1 MIKTIDKFVLKRF
14 FGPFLL
20 TFSVVLFIFLVV
32 NLMKYFK
39 HFVGKDLGADVFF
52 EFFFYF
58 SLATTPIAL
67 PLAVLLASLMSF
79 GGLGQHSELT
89 AIKGAGISLLRI
101 LIPVGVF
108 VVFVTIG
115 AIYFNETIS
124 PMANLKAYSLLYDIR
139 QKKPTLDL
147 KKGEFY
153 NGLPGYSIKISD
165 KSGVNGQ
172 DLEGLMIYNH
182 SANKGNTDLILAD
195 KGRMYTMGKDDSYLV
210 LELFNGSSYRDFSAE
225 KNRKQK
231 AEFIRQEFDSSKIVF
246 SMASFGLSQTREE
259 LFKGHNMMKTSR
271 QLKTERDSLEEITF
285 NMVKQLPQRARNY
298 HSYQFHT
305 ENEAWKQKQR
315 EEDEARLEAEKKKR
329 EEQKKALKNEDGI
342 QEIDDSPKEVSIIKT
357 DTIKKEN
364 LPENPKVELS
374 KPSSE
379 SVLEKL
385 LARKKLKEENS
396 TNQLNKEEAKRLTL
410 AQKKLNNGVVK
421 KQPMVI
427 AEGKR
432 NPDNIKTIESTSYSK
447 QKKNGNSVGKQIVQ
461 NPTKQTNKQ
470 IGKERKGNS
479 HYLKQ
484 QQTVKKNQKLINESL
499 ELKIPKEN
507 QKKEEHKTLL
517 EEPISQSVLNSA
529 WSKANGIKGAVDDVI
544 RSTVRDERRLVK
556 YEVDIY
562 MKLAQS
568 IAVFV
573 MFLIGAPLGA
583 IIKKGGLGVPVLISI
598 VFFVIYYISTIIGKK
613 YAEEMVVSPL
623 VGCWAGI
630 GILFLIGLFC
640 LRQAYADAR
649 LLDFDYYTVQLNK
662 LKTKLTRK

>member
-1 MIKTIDKFVLKRF
+1 
-14 FGPFLL
+14 
-20 TFSVVLFIFLVV
+20 
-32 NLMKYFK
+32 MKYFK

-124 PMANLKAYSLLYDIR
+124 PLANLKAYSLLYDIR

-165 KSGVNGQ
+165 KTGVNGQ

-182 SANKGNTDLILAD
+182 SANKGNTNLILAD
-195 KGRMYTMGKDDSYLV
+195 KGKMYTMGKDDSYLV
-210 LELFNGSSYRDFSAE
+210 LELFKGSSYQDISAE
-225 KNRKQK
+225 NNRRQK
-231 AEFIRQEFDSSKIVF
+231 AEFVRQEFDSSKIVF

-271 QLKTERDSLEEITF
+271 QLRTERDSLEEINIDLVERF
-285 NMVKQLPQRARNY
+285 PQRTRNY
-298 HSYQFHT
+298 HPYQFHA
-305 ENEAWKQKQR
+305 ENEAWKEEQR
-315 EEDEARLEAEKKKR
+315 KEQEKRMELEKKKR
-329 EEQKKALKNEDGI
+329 EEQKEALKSEVGM
-342 QEIDDSPKEVSIIKT
+342 QEIDDLPKPKT
-357 DTIKKEN
+357 LDKPDTAKKEI
-364 LPENPKVELS
+364 LPENPEVELS
-374 KPSSE
+374 KPNSK
-379 SVLEKL
+379 SVLENL

-396 TNQLNKEEAKRLTL
+396 ANRLSEDETNKLIPAP
-410 AQKKLNNGVVK
+410 KKLDEEIIE
-421 KQPMVI
+421 KQPI
-427 AEGKR
+427 KTKEKIQS
-432 NPDNIKTIESTSYSK
+432 PDNI
-447 QKKNGNSVGKQIVQ
+447 IV
-461 NPTKQTNKQ
+461 TDD
-470 IGKERKGNS
+470 S
-479 HYLKQ
+479 
-484 QQTVKKNQKLINESL
+484 SAS
-499 ELKIPKEN
+499 ELKKKSALKPKLPERQKEDN
-507 QKKEEHKTLL
+507 TASKKELVTPDQNTGNKINRKKQEDIRDLRRKQGLKEKKEEIGKKEKLKIIEKEKEEEPKTLL
-517 EEPISQSVLNSA
+517 EEPVNQAILNSA
-529 WSKANGIKGAVDDVI
+529 WTKANGIKSAVEDVI
-544 RSTVRDERRLVK
+544 RSVARDERRLVK
-556 YEVDIY
+556 YQVDIY
-562 MKLAQS
+562 TKLAQS

-613 YAEEMVVSPL
+613 YAEEMVVSPF

-630 GILFLIGLFC
+630 GLLFLIGLFC
-640 LRQAYADAR
+640 MRQAYADAR
-649 LLDFDYYTVQLNK
+649 LFDFDYYTVQFNK
-662 LKTKLTRK
+662 LKTKLIGE